1 MANRPIEHS
10 FIFESTTATFR
21 IMATLLGHITLLVND
36 YDIAAGFYADKL
48 GFIKESD
55 NEMGGGFRWVSL
67 RPNPQAETAIVLV
80 HADTE
85 EKRALVG
92 RQVGDHI
99 LFVLETDDADRDYK
113 TLQAQG
119 VSFLSAPEDQPWG
132 RGAILEDLYG
142 NKLYLLQPAAGA

>member
-1 MANRPIEHS
+1 
-10 FIFESTTATFR
+10 
-21 IMATLLGHITLLVND
+21 
-36 YDIAAGFYADKL
+36 
-48 GFIKESD
+48 
-55 NEMGGGFRWVSL
+55 
-67 RPNPQAETAIVLV
+67 
-80 HADTE
+80 
-85 EKRALVG
+85 
-92 RQVGDHI
+92 VGDHI